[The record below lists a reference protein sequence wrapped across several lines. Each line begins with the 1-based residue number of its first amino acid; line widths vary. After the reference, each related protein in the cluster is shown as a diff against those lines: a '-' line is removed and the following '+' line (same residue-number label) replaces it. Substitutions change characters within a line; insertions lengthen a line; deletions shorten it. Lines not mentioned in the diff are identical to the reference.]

1 MARRTTFYV
10 MADLFTVPLSPMAKL
25 VLVYLSRCCNRQGV
39 CNPSI
44 GTIAYSC
51 NCCRNTARK
60 AIRELEEN
68 GMITVKSDY
77 APTKRGKRRRQPNTY
92 TLHCPTSP
100 DALPPVQQVPGA
112 GSPAEQEIND
122 NSNTIIAVPS
132 VGMMGDDGNDL
143 ERILAKLHL
152 NAFYDQG
159 FARSIGQAIRTMY
172 RAEEI
177 TVKKQR
183 IPRGAVRDRLRML
196 TIDHID
202 FIEAQL
208 GNRYDPVTCGESYLI
223 SCLYNAPMDY
233 MVNARRAL

>member
-1 MARRTTFYV
+1 MTRRTTFYV

-25 VLVYLSRCCNRQGV
+25 VLVYLSRCCNKQGV

-51 NCCRNTARK
+51 NCCRNTVRK
-60 AIRELEEN
+60 AIRELEQT
-68 GMITVKSDY
+68 GMIMVTSEY

-92 TLHCPTSP
+92 TLRCPTSP
-100 DALPPVQQVPGA
+100 NAPPPVQQMPGT
-112 GSPAEQEIND
+112 GSPDEQEIND

-132 VGMMGDDGNDL
+132 IGITGDDGNDL
-143 ERILAKLHL
+143 EEILEKLHL
-152 NAFYDQG
+152 DTFEDRP
-159 FARSIGQAIRTMY
+159 FARSIEQAIRTMY
-172 RAEEI
+172 RTEEI

-183 IPRGAVRDRLRML
+183 IPRDAARDRLRLL

-202 FIEAQL
+202 YIEAQL

>member
-1 MARRTTFYV
+1 MGHELPGSA
-10 MADLFTVPLSPMAKL
+10 LL
-25 VLVYLSRCCNRQGV
+25 GH
-39 CNPSI
+39 PSI
-44 GTIAYSC
+44 GTIAFSC
-51 NCCRNTARK
+51 GCCRNTVRK

-92 TLHCPTSP
+92 TLRCPTSP
-100 DALPPVQQVPGA
+100 NALPPVQQMPGT
-112 GSPAEQEIND
+112 GSPDEQEIND

-132 VGMMGDDGNDL
+132 VGITGDDGNDL
-143 ERILAKLHL
+143 EQILEKLHL
-152 NAFYDQG
+152 DTFYDQG
-159 FARSIGQAIRTMY
+159 FARSIGQAIRTIY

-183 IPRGAVRDRLRML
+183 IPRDAARDRLRML

-223 SCLYNAPMDY
+223 SCLYNSWISCE
-233 MVNARRAL
+233 VE

>member
-1 MARRTTFYV
+1 MTRRTTFYV

-25 VLVYLSRCCNRQGV
+25 VLVYLSRCCNKQGV

-51 NCCRNTARK
+51 NCCRNTVRK
-60 AIRELEEN
+60 AIRELEQT
-68 GMITVKSDY
+68 GMIMVTSEY

-92 TLHCPTSP
+92 TLRCPTSP
-100 DALPPVQQVPGA
+100 NAPPPVQQMPGT
-112 GSPAEQEIND
+112 GSPDEQEIND

-132 VGMMGDDGNDL
+132 IGITGDDGNDL
-143 ERILAKLHL
+143 EEILEKRHRDT
-152 NAFYDQG
+152 FEDRP
-159 FARSIGQAIRTMY
+159 FARSIEQAIRTMY
-172 RAEEI
+172 RTEEI

-183 IPRGAVRDRLRML
+183 IPRDAARDRLRLL

-202 FIEAQL
+202 YIEAQL